1 MCFIFKS
8 KKISIYFA
16 KSFSRCHG
24 IHPPPTPLGRQLPL
38 LLLLYLH
45 NLIGNRMIN
54 LPLQLPHPL
63 LILRPN
69 LTNLRLLILQ
79 IQQVNI
85 IHNLLH
91 VCSFEVEVIL
101 DIEFCEHLE
110 DVAGGPEGF
119 LLLTGVALAVFA
131 FEFAEGAE
139 IGELVVVVVEYE
151 LTVLFGGTEEL
162 EEALGVAGD
171 ALLVDEDLVF
181 WVGFGVVADAGF
193 VELVFVVFLLNQHTL
208 RPPTTTTLHPL
219 QTPQLHQ
226 QLHYPNIPYLLL
238 IIHQLPNMLPQRL
251 NLHLLLLRIRSLSRQ
266 LLPQLHD
273 FGLG

>member
-1 MCFIFKS
+1 
-8 KKISIYFA
+8 
-16 KSFSRCHG
+16 
-24 IHPPPTPLGRQLPL
+24 
-38 LLLLYLH
+38 
-45 NLIGNRMIN
+45 MIN